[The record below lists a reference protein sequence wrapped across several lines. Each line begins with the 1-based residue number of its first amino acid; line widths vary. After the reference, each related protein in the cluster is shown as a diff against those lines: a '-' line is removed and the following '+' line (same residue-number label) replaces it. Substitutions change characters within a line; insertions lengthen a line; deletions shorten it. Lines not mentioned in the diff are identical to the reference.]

1 MMVSADVPVPTV
13 LLVTLFM
20 LEVSKCKKI
29 LMTPRLLQV
38 KLQLENLVVA
48 VDAIV
53 RNGKV
58 VVTEE
63 FAGNRPQTEKY
74 PPVW

>member
-20 LEVSKCKKI
+20 LEVSKCKEI